1 MNSIIKISFWLFVV
15 IISQPVLA
23 STSTINWL
31 PWENASFQQ
40 AREQNKLILLDVG
53 TEWCSA
59 CNQMHH
65 ETYTDPKVIQLVQQ
79 NFIAIHVDAEAEPD
93 LGERYG
99 FWGWPALIFI
109 KPDGEHVGFFR
120 GARPPQTFSQMLTN
134 FQKAFVKGELSAP
147 QIEVDLVSKP
157 SDDEFDKLV
166 ALGDQMLDRF
176 YDSSNHGWG
185 GSRMANPF
193 LLQQA
198 WWRGTD
204 KGDEQWTGNALE
216 TSRLYLNMI
225 DPIWGGIWF
234 GSRAQDFNSDFIYER
249 RTEHQAGALLIFA
262 QAYQQDKNP
271 LWLQAIDQIMSYLTQ
286 FMQSEQGGYM
296 TSQEMHIFAEGIDIT
311 PAAYF
316 ALNDVERRE
325 IGMPDRDTTQYTD
338 INAKLVIAFSRV
350 FEATA
355 NPVWKRRA
363 LSLLK
368 LIQTHSNQTGG
379 YHQVMAYQPDGK
391 RIRKLSTGLSQNYYL
406 RTQAF
411 SGLAMLAGFEL
422 SGDMNLLEQ
431 AHNIGE
437 TIITQLRDEE
447 SGGLLGSNR
456 KTTAPDGS
464 EIRDQPLVDTG
475 AAADFFNRLAAISY
489 GVYDKVGQFTSKD
502 YASFSEKALRAVGSA
517 ERLRVQGY
525 FIAQYVLALHQ
536 LNDEFIQVS
545 VVCEDVSSDACI
557 KLHSKTLNELYHPR
571 RIVKLQNPGYYPARG
586 EAALFICNS
595 SLCSSPLEA
604 GDPSLNSKV
613 TQWYKTLTEIL
624 SENL

>member
-1 MNSIIKISFWLFVV
+1 MRIMNSIMKFSFWLFAFV
-15 IISQPVLA
+15 ISQQVMA
-23 STSTINWL
+23 SSSAVNWL
-31 PWENASFQQ
+31 PWEDASFQQ
-40 AREQNKLILLDVG
+40 ARESNKLILLDVG

-65 ETYTDPKVIQLVQQ
+65 ETYTDPKVRELMQQ
-79 NFIAIHVDAEAEPD
+79 HFIAIHVDAEAEPD

-120 GARPPQTFSQMLTN
+120 GARAPQTFSQMLTN
-134 FQKAFVKGELSAP
+134 FQQAFVQGELSAP
-147 QIEVDLVSKP
+147 QIEVDLVSTP
-157 SDDEFDKLV
+157 SVDELDKLV
-166 ALGDQMLDRF
+166 LLGDRMLDRF
-176 YDSSNHGWG
+176 YDSSKHGWG

-204 KGDEQWTGNALE
+204 KGQQQWTKNALE

-234 GSRAQDFNSDFIYER
+234 GSRAEGYNSDFIYER
-249 RTEHQAGALLIFA
+249 RSEHQAGALLIFA

-271 LWLQAIDQIMSYLTQ
+271 AWLTAIDRIMDYLTR
-286 FMQSEQGGYM
+286 FMQSKQGGYF
-296 TSQEMHIFAEGIDIT
+296 TSQEMHIYAEGVDIS

-316 ALNDVERRE
+316 ALNDTERRMT
-325 IGMPDRDTTQYTD
+325 GLPDRDKTQYTD

-350 FEATA
+350 FEATG
-355 NPVWKRRA
+355 NPVWKQRA

-368 LIQTHSNQTGG
+368 FIQAQSNQKGG
-379 YHQVMAYQPDGK
+379 YHQILAYQPDAK
-391 RIRKLSTGLSQNYYL
+391 RIRKLSTNIGENYFL

-422 SGDMNLLEQ
+422 SGDVALLQQ
-431 AHNIGE
+431 AHDIAE
-437 TIITQLRDEE
+437 IITLHLRHAE

-464 EIRDQPLVDTG
+464 VIRDQPLVDTG
-475 AAADFFNRLAAISY
+475 AAAEFFNRLAAISY
-489 GVYDKVGQFTSKD
+489 GAYDNIGQFTSKD
-502 YASFSEKALRAVGSA
+502 YLSFSEKALRAVGAA

-545 VVCEDVSSDACI
+545 VVCEDLSSDACV
-557 KLHSKTLNELYHPR
+557 KLHRKTLIELHHPR
-571 RIVKLQNPGYYPARG
+571 RIVKLQTPGYYPARG

-595 SLCSSPLEA
+595 SVCSSPLA
-604 GDPSLNSKV
+604 ANDKSLNEKV
-613 TQWYKTLTEIL
+613 FQWYKTLAEI
-624 SENL
+624 